1 MRRQGGIMANWI
13 WYPGDF
19 EIYHGMKQNYDR
31 EERGFFWPAYWHMSD
46 WRHHL
51 RFRAVFCLERQEV
64 IRVAAKG
71 RGYVNVKYRQTPPPW
86 MKQDEEYWSE
96 TKYPIGK
103 DIVCQPGDM
112 MVEAVVGNMEGLP
125 CICVTGDTIV
135 SDGTWLVWDF
145 ASEEVSA
152 GWNGMYVRP
161 EQNPMEFE
169 YTSQVLQP
177 KEVGEVNGGLLFDF
191 GREVTAETVITFP
204 EDVRDVTLCYGESR
218 QEALDT
224 EFCYLKQELKAG
236 QPGPDG
242 GEMEELFGRFETEG
256 TYHTRLRAF
265 RYIFVPGTEAASGL
279 QLRAD
284 HKFVDFPRRSSFTC
298 GDERINKIWEVS
310 EETFRLASGIFFL
323 DGIKRDRWIWS
334 GDAYQSYFINRY
346 VSFDKEIC
354 KRTILALKGNDPV
367 VQHINT
373 ILDYSMYWVISLED
387 YFEMTGDDAFLKMI
401 YPKMESM
408 MNYLME
414 QLDENGFIYG
424 RPGDWVYIDWADL
437 DKEGTL
443 CAEQM
448 LLARSYQ
455 AAARVREILG
465 IDGQEYL
472 ERFQKLKKNICTYF
486 WDEEK
491 GAYIDSYVSG
501 RRHVTRHANIFAVL
515 FGYTDDDETESIVK
529 NVLLNDEVDAITTPY
544 FKFYELEVLA
554 SLGYFDRVME
564 TMKDYWGGMLD
575 RGADTFWEEFKPDQ
589 PEEEQYSMYGDKYGK
604 SLCHAWG
611 ASPIYLIGRY
621 FMGVRPV
628 TPAYASFEVKPQLGQ
643 FERFECTFPVGEGSV
658 WMRYENGILKV
669 KADRPGG
676 VLKAGQDSYEL
687 ETDKELVIVEERGSD
702 QR

>member
-1 MRRQGGIMANWI
+1 M
-13 WYPGDF
+13 
-19 EIYHGMKQNYDR
+19 
-31 EERGFFWPAYWHMSD
+31 
-46 WRHHL
+46 
-51 RFRAVFCLERQEV
+51 
-64 IRVAAKG
+64 AAKG

-284 HKFVDFPRRSSFTC
+284 RKS
-298 GDERINKIWEVS
+298 
-310 EETFRLASGIFFL
+310 
-323 DGIKRDRWIWS
+323 
-334 GDAYQSYFINRY
+334 
-346 VSFDKEIC
+346 
-354 KRTILALKGNDPV
+354 V
-367 VQHINT
+367 V
-373 ILDYSMYWVISLED
+373 
-387 YFEMTGDDAFLKMI
+387 
-401 YPKMESM
+401 
-408 MNYLME
+408 
-414 QLDENGFIYG
+414 
-424 RPGDWVYIDWADL
+424 
-437 DKEGTL
+437 
-443 CAEQM
+443 
-448 LLARSYQ
+448 
-455 AAARVREILG
+455 
-465 IDGQEYL
+465 
-472 ERFQKLKKNICTYF
+472 
-486 WDEEK
+486 
-491 GAYIDSYVSG
+491 
-501 RRHVTRHANIFAVL
+501 
-515 FGYTDDDETESIVK
+515 
-529 NVLLNDEVDAITTPY
+529 
-544 FKFYELEVLA
+544 
-554 SLGYFDRVME
+554 
-564 TMKDYWGGMLD
+564 
-575 RGADTFWEEFKPDQ
+575 
-589 PEEEQYSMYGDKYGK
+589 
-604 SLCHAWG
+604 
-611 ASPIYLIGRY
+611 
-621 FMGVRPV
+621 
-628 TPAYASFEVKPQLGQ
+628 
-643 FERFECTFPVGEGSV
+643 
-658 WMRYENGILKV
+658 
-669 KADRPGG
+669 
-676 VLKAGQDSYEL
+676 
-687 ETDKELVIVEERGSD
+687 
-702 QR
+702 

>member
-1 MRRQGGIMANWI
+1 M
-13 WYPGDF
+13 
-19 EIYHGMKQNYDR
+19 
-31 EERGFFWPAYWHMSD
+31 
-46 WRHHL
+46 
-51 RFRAVFCLERQEV
+51 
-64 IRVAAKG
+64 
-71 RGYVNVKYRQTPPPW
+71 NVKYRQTPPPW

-103 DIVCQPGDM
+103 DIVCQPGHM

-191 GREVTAETVITFP
+191 GREVTAETVITFQ

-236 QPGPDG
+236 QPAPLG
-242 GEMEELFGRFETEG
+242 GEMEELFGRFETED
-256 TYHTRLRAF
+256 TYRTRLRAF
-265 RYIFVPGTEAASGL
+265 RYIFVPGAEAASGL
-279 QLRAD
+279 QIKAD
-284 HKFVDFPRRSSFTC
+284 RKFVDFPRRSNFTC

-373 ILDYSMYWVISLED
+373 ILDYSVYWVISLED
-387 YFEMTGDDAFLKMI
+387 YFEMTGDDAFLKMV

-465 IDGQEYL
+465 MDGQEYL

-501 RRHVTRHANIFAVL
+501 KRHVTRHANIFAVL
-515 FGYTDDDETESIVK
+515 FGYTDDDKIKSIVN

-643 FERFECTFPVGEGSV
+643 FDRFECTFPVGEGAV

-676 VLKAGQDSYEL
+676 VLKVGQDSYEL
-687 ETDKELVIVEERGSD
+687 ETDKELVIMGNR
-702 QR
+702 